1 MKRVV
6 LELLQKKKEGH
17 TKIKHIKYHMLSMQ
31 NYLKSHMFNNHEA
44 SMLLSLRSRTT
55 RESGANFPYN
65 INQMCPMGCITEDTP
80 EHIQVCEHLNS
91 EETKNS
97 DIQYEHIF
105 SDNVE
110 EQAAVTKVFVTLLER
125 REDASILKT
134 GPSHSSV
141 QG

>member
-1 MKRVV
+1 
-6 LELLQKKKEGH
+6 
-17 TKIKHIKYHMLSMQ
+17 MQ

-44 SMLLSLRSRTT
+44 SMLISLRSRTI
-55 RESGANFPYN
+55 REFGAKFPYN

-80 EHIQVCEHLNS
+80 EHILVCDHLKS
-91 EETKNS
+91 EETRNP

-105 SDNVE
+105 SDNVV
-110 EQAAVTKVFVTLLER
+110 EQAAITKLFVTLLER